1 MLYPVLFFIFVIFLL
16 YLNFFV
22 SKLCFIT
29 YKQYRE
35 QNNSLCFKDY
45 LLSKKAKVF
54 KTYFAI
60 PALFCLCVILL
71 SISLLG
77 LYELAL
83 IFNIVL
89 FTGFFIISIL
99 KFSILKE
106 PLVLTDFY
114 LFKEIC
120 ISPRFYFAYIN
131 KKIWFV
137 ICIAILLSCVLLSI
151 LDYSPIPNNIRL
163 ICLFILCF
171 SFLSLFYFVKKSYIE
186 FDALADG
193 FKCSVITS
201 FLIQIKE
208 LFKTKALIKKE
219 GINSFIERAKIKQTY
234 KINDDITSHIVLIQA
249 ESYCSLHRMGLD
261 KTKSFIDDNETI
273 IKQGLLDIDYLGAY
287 TMRTEFS
294 VLTGLDRKKLNIFA
308 FDPYILCR
316 KYKIESLASKLS
328 NKGYE
333 CICIH
338 PNNKKFFSRDV
349 VLKNLGFTKFIGKDE
364 LLYLSGDKGYISDA
378 DLIIKVK
385 EILKQSSNKKI
396 FIFVITMECHGPYTD
411 KNLKGKDCDLTVYR
425 QKILHFNLALE
436 SFVNDTQKDTSL
448 IVYGDHLP
456 SIKSIFESNSELRPD
471 VFSVNTVAFSKNI
484 ISTQDIHNLVLKKG
498 GVDA

>member
-1 MLYPVLFFIFVIFLL
+1 MLYPVLFFIFIIIFL
-16 YLNFFV
+16 YLNFVV
-22 SKLCFIT
+22 SKICFNT

-35 QNNSLCFKDY
+35 KNDSLCFKDY
-45 LLSKKAKVF
+45 LVSKKIEVF
-54 KTYFAI
+54 KNYFAI
-60 PALFCLCVILL
+60 PALLCTCVILL
-71 SISLLG
+71 TISLLG

-89 FTGFFIISIL
+89 FSSFFIISIL

-137 ICIAILLSCVLLSI
+137 ICIAMLLSCVLLSI
-151 LDYSPIPNNIRL
+151 INYSPIPNNIRL
-163 ICLFILCF
+163 IGLFILCL

-186 FDALADG
+186 FDALVDG

-219 GINSFIERAKIKQTY
+219 GIESFIENAKLKQSHSL
-234 KINDDITSHIVLIQA
+234 KDDKTSHIVLIQA
-249 ESYCSLHRMGLD
+249 ESYCSLHRMGVD
-261 KTKSFIDDNETI
+261 KTQSFIDYNDTI

-316 KYKIESLASKLS
+316 KYKINSLASKLS

-333 CICIH
+333 CICLH
-338 PNNKKFFSRDV
+338 PNNKKFFQRDI
-349 VLKNLGFTKFIGKDE
+349 VLKNLGFTKFLSKDD
-364 LLYLSGDKGYISDA
+364 LLYLKGDKGYISDA
-378 DLIIKVK
+378 DLIVKVK

-396 FIFVITMECHGPYTD
+396 FIFVITMECHGPYKD
-411 KNLKGKDCDLTVYR
+411 KNLKGQDSDLKVYR

-436 SFVNDTQKDTSL
+436 SFVKDTQKDTSL

-456 SIKSIFESNSELRPD
+456 SIKSIFESKAELKPD
-471 VFSVNTVAFSKNI
+471 VFSVNTVAFSQNI
-484 ISTQDIHNLVLKKG
+484 IATQDIHNLVLKKG